1 MRAAQLDRWP
11 GVASATDESGP
22 PPNVQ
27 RVAKLEEEQLRAR
40 SISERI
46 AAAVTRAAGTATFAI
61 AHLVWFTG
69 WIVVNSTW
77 ARGIE
82 RFDPFD
88 PFPFNLLTMLVSLEA
103 IFLSIWILISQNQMT
118 RQADR
123 RAHLDL
129 QINLLAEQESTA
141 SQNQMT
147 RQADRRA
154 HLDLQINL
162 LAEQESTATLRIVH
176 DIAEHLGIG
185 GRASRRDPAL
195 VEETDIEHLAS
206 RMDEVLPDAPG
217 TVPSEQPRSGGMAS
231 P

>member
-11 GVASATDESGP
+11 DVASATDESGLP
-22 PPNVQ
+22 LNVQ

-69 WIVVNSTW
+69 WIVVNSKW

-103 IFLSIWILISQNQMT
+103 IFLSIWILI
-118 RQADR
+118 
-123 RAHLDL
+123 
-129 QINLLAEQESTA
+129 

>member
-69 WIVVNSTW
+69 WIVVNSKW

-141 SQNQMT
+141 
-147 RQADRRA
+147 
-154 HLDLQINL
+154 
-162 LAEQESTATLRIVH
+162 TLRIVH

-185 GRASRRDPAL
+185 DHASRRDPAL

-206 RMDEVLPDAPG
+206 RMDEALPDAPG
-217 TVPSEQPRSGGMAS
+217 TVPSAQPRPGGMAS

>member
-11 GVASATDESGP
+11 DVASATDESGLP
-22 PPNVQ
+22 LNVQ

-61 AHLVWFTG
+61 AHLVWFTV

-141 SQNQMT
+141 
-147 RQADRRA
+147 
-154 HLDLQINL
+154 
-162 LAEQESTATLRIVH
+162 TLRIVH

-206 RMDEVLPDAPG
+206 RMDEVSPDAPG

>member
-11 GVASATDESGP
+11 DVASATGESGLP
-22 PPNVQ
+22 LNVQ

-61 AHLVWFTG
+61 AHLVWFTV
-69 WIVVNSTW
+69 WIVVNSKW

-103 IFLSIWILISQNQMT
+103 IFLSIWILI
-118 RQADR
+118 
-123 RAHLDL
+123 
-129 QINLLAEQESTA
+129 

-217 TVPSEQPRSGGMAS
+217 TVPSEQPRPGGMAS

>member
-11 GVASATDESGP
+11 DVTSATDESGLP
-22 PPNVQ
+22 LNVQ
-27 RVAKLEEEQLRAR
+27 RVAKLEEDQLRAR

-61 AHLVWFTG
+61 AHLVWFTA

-103 IFLSIWILISQNQMT
+103 IFQMT

-129 QINLLAEQESTA
+129 QINLLAEQELTA
-141 SQNQMT
+141 I
-147 RQADRRA
+147 
-154 HLDLQINL
+154 LKLQCV
-162 LAEQESTATLRIVH
+162 LAERAGIDVSAVDPRLDELRTHTDVHQLAASIAT
-176 DIAEHLGIG
+176 E
-185 GRASRRDPAL
+185 
-195 VEETDIEHLAS
+195 
-206 RMDEVLPDAPG
+206 
-217 TVPSEQPRSGGMAS
+217 MAS
-231 P
+231 AEPPADQRKKERT

>member
-11 GVASATDESGP
+11 DVTSATDESGLP
-22 PPNVQ
+22 LNVQ
-27 RVAKLEEEQLRAR
+27 RVAKLEEDQLRAR

-61 AHLVWFTG
+61 AHLVWFTA

-103 IFLSIWILISQNQMT
+103 IF
-118 RQADR
+118 
-123 RAHLDL
+123 
-129 QINLLAEQESTA
+129 
-141 SQNQMT
+141 QMT

-185 GRASRRDPAL
+185 GRASRRDRAL
-195 VEETDIEHLAS
+195 VEETDIERLAS
-206 RMDEVLPDAPG
+206 RMDEALPDAPG
-217 TVPSEQPRSGGMAS
+217 TVPSAQPRPGGMAS

>member
-11 GVASATDESGP
+11 DVASATDESGLP
-22 PPNVQ
+22 LNVQ

-61 AHLVWFTG
+61 AHLVWFTA

-141 SQNQMT
+141 
-147 RQADRRA
+147 
-154 HLDLQINL
+154 
-162 LAEQESTATLRIVH
+162 TLRIVH

-195 VEETDIEHLAS
+195 VEETDIERLAS
-206 RMDEVLPDAPG
+206 RMDEALPDAPG
-217 TVPSEQPRSGGMAS
+217 TVPSEQPRPGGMAS

>member
-11 GVASATDESGP
+11 DVASATDESGLP
-22 PPNVQ
+22 LNVQ

-61 AHLVWFTG
+61 AHLVWFTV

-141 SQNQMT
+141 
-147 RQADRRA
+147 
-154 HLDLQINL
+154 
-162 LAEQESTATLRIVH
+162 TLRIVH

-195 VEETDIEHLAS
+195 VEETDIERLAS
-206 RMDEVLPDAPG
+206 RMDEALPDAPG
-217 TVPSEQPRSGGMAS
+217 TVPSEQPRPGGMAS